1 MRDRTSGE
9 DGGGVDVAD
18 ASRQGGMKLRKI
30 ERART
35 GMIENKKP
43 FTWDYDYKERYRFAD
58 DRLEE
63 LDEAPVRAAFE
74 AVGKSEDDY
83 GDAISRLLAYKALS
97 RKEGLLRTGEHECAY
112 PSRDVLLKV
121 GLPEGWEARLGEN
134 EYGDKL
140 ANGSRVL
147 SIGYD
152 AMNSFATTFNFS
164 QRYLG
169 FGIQY
174 PPSAKKGLEYYEK
187 TMRWPDQEGR
197 AQEAW
202 DRLERFARLAHTI
215 GNFTYIPYMRF
226 DDGGC
231 GTNFNTRRGT
241 GYLPARV
248 EGDKLAYGPMLDYW
262 DLSLEWL
269 KKHWFGVDD
278 GCAISFEEY
287 VELARLELYCVK
299 DEVAETF
306 LEEARKGAS
315 PQGVIDAYDAVR
327 AHAEEGGHSVT
338 PFWEGHALDRPGF
351 SKPQSLD
358 QIISFLDAVTVR
370 IEARGRLL
378 IALYGAKG
386 KEGSWN

>member
-1 MRDRTSGE
+1 
-9 DGGGVDVAD
+9 
-18 ASRQGGMKLRKI
+18 
-30 ERART
+30 
-35 GMIENKKP
+35 
-43 FTWDYDYKERYRFAD
+43 
-58 DRLEE
+58 
-63 LDEAPVRAAFE
+63 
-74 AVGKSEDDY
+74 
-83 GDAISRLLAYKALS
+83 
-97 RKEGLLRTGEHECAY
+97 
-112 PSRDVLLKV
+112 
-121 GLPEGWEARLGEN
+121 
-134 EYGDKL
+134 
-140 ANGSRVL
+140 
-147 SIGYD
+147 
-152 AMNSFATTFNFS
+152 
-164 QRYLG
+164 
-169 FGIQY
+169 
-174 PPSAKKGLEYYEK
+174 
-187 TMRWPDQEGR
+187 
-197 AQEAW
+197 
-202 DRLERFARLAHTI
+202 
-215 GNFTYIPYMRF
+215 
-226 DDGGC
+226 
-231 GTNFNTRRGT
+231 
-241 GYLPARV
+241 
-248 EGDKLAYGPMLDYW
+248 MLDYW

-327 AHAEEGGHSVT
+327 AHAEEGGHAVT

>member
-1 MRDRTSGE
+1 
-9 DGGGVDVAD
+9 
-18 ASRQGGMKLRKI
+18 
-30 ERART
+30 
-35 GMIENKKP
+35 MIENKKP

-262 DLSLEWL
+262 TCRSSGSRSTGSGSTTD
-269 KKHWFGVDD
+269 
-278 GCAISFEEY
+278 
-287 VELARLELYCVK
+287 ARSRSRSTSSSR
-299 DEVAETF
+299 DW
-306 LEEARKGAS
+306 S
-315 PQGVIDAYDAVR
+315 
-327 AHAEEGGHSVT
+327 S
-338 PFWEGHALDRPGF
+338 
-351 SKPQSLD
+351 
-358 QIISFLDAVTVR
+358 TV
-370 IEARGRLL
+370 
-378 IALYGAKG
+378 
-386 KEGSWN
+386 